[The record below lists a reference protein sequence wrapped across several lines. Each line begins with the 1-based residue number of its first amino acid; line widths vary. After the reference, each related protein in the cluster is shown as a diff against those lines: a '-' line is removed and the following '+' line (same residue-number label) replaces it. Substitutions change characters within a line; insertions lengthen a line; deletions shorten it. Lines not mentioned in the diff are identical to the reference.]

1 MTGHVLSVAAGVTGR
16 ASPIAP
22 VPVEEGFNTDQE
34 LAPTHRKTFKSIF
47 SVHTLHLILHNKL
60 LGERTMLA
68 FK

>member
-34 LAPTHRKTFKSIF
+34 LAPTHRKTIKSIF
-47 SVHTLHLILHNKL
+47 RSIHSIWFYTINY
-60 LGERTMLA
+60 
-68 FK
+68 

>member
-47 SVHTLHLILHNKL
+47 RSIYSIWFYTINY
-60 LGERTMLA
+60 
-68 FK
+68 

>member
-47 SVHTLHLILHNKL
+47 RSIHSIWFYIINY
-60 LGERTMLA
+60 
-68 FK
+68 

>member
-34 LAPTHRKTFKSIF
+34 PAPTHRKTFKSIF
-47 SVHTLHLILHNKL
+47 RSIHSIWFYTINY
-60 LGERTMLA
+60 
-68 FK
+68 